1 MVKNT
6 PILFESYNLQD
17 LIASILN
24 YGQGAAALR
33 TIELDQR
40 LGGTPVQ
47 VRARCYMLVGF
58 AATFIYIGIG
68 GDRSFL
74 SIVLC

>member
-17 LIASILN
+17 LIASILI

-47 VRARCYMLVGF
+47 VHARCYMLVGF
-58 AATFIYIGIG
+58 AATFI
-68 GDRSFL
+68 DWNL
-74 SIVLC
+74 

>member
-6 PILFESYNLQD
+6 PIQIKSYNLQD

-47 VRARCYMLVGF
+47 VRAHCYMVVGF
-58 AATFIYIGIG
+58 AATFI
-68 GDRSFL
+68 DWNWQ
-74 SIVLC
+74 